1 MKLVSLR
8 NAGVRHVYDI
18 EVAIHHNFVANG
30 IVVHNCTQRG
40 AQRFFQRVKPCS
52 IIDIAALTSIYR
64 PGPLAA
70 KVDDLYVDAKNG
82 KQFDWGDERINK
94 ILAKTHGL
102 LIFQEQVM
110 ELANKVAGFPLE
122 ECDKLRKAI
131 MKRTISGGEDAKK
144 KAAALRDSFVDGAVK
159 NGYER
164 ASAEKIY
171 ERIAWMSGYGFNAAH
186 AVSYAID
193 SYYCAWLMTY
203 HEEEWLSAYLESMSS
218 NPDDRAKA
226 FAEVRG
232 LGYKIANVDVNY
244 ANRGWTALPDKRFM
258 PSFGSFKGIG
268 DTAIDEIVER
278 RPFKDVESMLWNP
291 DGSWRPSKFN
301 KKSMEALI
309 LVGGFDSLGCVGP
322 DKLFANYRHMHSVII
337 GCWDDIKKSSK
348 RNPFQGRDAMRA
360 VALATADCE
369 DWTREERL
377 SNVVSIVGTADV
389 TMLVPPRIMD
399 KIVER
404 GIPSV
409 DELDDEQSDVAW
421 FCVKAII
428 PRRSKNGKPY
438 SLVEAIGPVGRTHR
452 VYAWNS
458 VGDLKPLQIC
468 IAPLERSQFGF
479 SATRIVVL
487 A

>member
-1 MKLVSLR
+1 MKLVSSR
-8 NAGVRHVYDI
+8 PVGQRHVYDI
-18 EVAIHHNFVANG
+18 EVADYHNFVANG
-30 IVVHNCTQRG
+30 VVVHNCTQRG
-40 AQRFFQRVKPCS
+40 AQRFFQRVKPRS

-110 ELANKVAGFPLE
+110 ELANKVAGFPLD

-131 MKRTISGGEDAKK
+131 MKRTISGGDEAKK

-399 KIVER
+399 KIAER

-452 VYAWNS
+452 VYAWNG